1 MSKVFGDA
9 RLEIANSENDGYI
22 RIEGKRHDT
31 VFAWMQLTTAF
42 AESVGLPLP
51 TLLAGCAALGKDFEK
66 LNRLSE
72 DCRIDLSHPS
82 K

>member
-1 MSKVFGDA
+1 MSKKFGNA

-22 RIEGKRHDT
+22 RIEGKRQDT
-31 VFAWMQLTTAF
+31 IFAWMQLTTAF
-42 AESVGLPLP
+42 AQSVGVPLP
-51 TLLAGCAALGKDFEK
+51 ELLAGCAALGKDFEE

-72 DCRIDLSHPS
+72 DCRIDLSRPG

>member
-1 MSKVFGDA
+1 MAKAFGDA
-9 RLEIANSENDGYI
+9 HLEIVNSENDGYI
-22 RIEGKRHDT
+22 RIEGKRQDT

-42 AESVGLPLP
+42 AESVGVPLP
-51 TLLAGCAALGKDFEK
+51 ELLVGCAALGKDFEE

-72 DCRIDLSHPS
+72 DCRIDLSHPT

>member
-1 MSKVFGDA
+1 MSKKFENA

-22 RIEGKRHDT
+22 RIEGKRQDT
-31 VFAWMQLTTAF
+31 IFAWMQLTTAF
-42 AESVGLPLP
+42 AQSVGVPLLE
-51 TLLAGCAALGKDFEK
+51 LLAGCAALGKDFEE

-72 DCRIDLSHPS
+72 DCRIDLSHPT